1 MTRIKICGLTRMED
15 VDYVNQ
21 SRPDFCGF
29 ILGVPGSRRNVDP
42 ETAARLRRA
51 LRREIV
57 PVGVFV
63 DADPAWI
70 ASLVRAGT
78 VDMVQLHGQEDGA
91 YLAALRREIAV
102 PVIQAFSVA
111 SLEDVK
117 RAEKSAADHIL
128 LDHGKGGTGQRFD
141 WSLLHGIRRPYIL
154 AGGLTPENLGEAVR
168 TLRPWAVDLSS
179 GVETAGRKDMQKIRA
194 AVAAVRD
201 MNTQWEE
208 QA

>member
-15 VDYVNQ
+15 INYVNQ

-63 DADPAWI
+63 NADPVWI

-78 VDMVQLHGQEDGA
+78 VDMVQLHGREDA
-91 YLAALRREIAV
+91 SYIAALRRVISA
-102 PVIQAFSVA
+102 PIIQAFSVKTP
-111 SLEDVK
+111 EDVR
-117 RAEKSAADHIL
+117 RAVESTADHIL
-128 LDHGKGGTGQRFD
+128 LDHGKGGTGQTFD
-141 WSLLHGIRRPYIL
+141 WTLLHGIRRPYIL

-179 GVETAGRKDMQKIRA
+179 GVETAGRKDMQKIQA
-194 AVAAVRD
+194 AVGTVRD
-201 MNTQWEE
+201 TNTQWEE
-208 QA
+208 HT